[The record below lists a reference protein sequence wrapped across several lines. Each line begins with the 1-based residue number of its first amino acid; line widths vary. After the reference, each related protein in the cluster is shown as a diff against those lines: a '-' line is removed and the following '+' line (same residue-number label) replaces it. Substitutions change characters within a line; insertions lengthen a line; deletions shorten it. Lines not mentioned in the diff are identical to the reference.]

1 MEKENVELRKN
12 KQQRA
17 GSGGLPL
24 TLNSSGRNIGN
35 GYRRSQTGE
44 VADSDDFRQPWYS
57 KCRRP
62 YFWISIIVLVII
74 ITDAL
79 FEGLTESSMLGT
91 NHWISMRVLD
101 LILSISVF
109 MQSKKLESLL
119 DEKETFLE

>member
-1 MEKENVELRKN
+1 M
-12 KQQRA
+12 
-17 GSGGLPL
+17 
-24 TLNSSGRNIGN
+24 
-35 GYRRSQTGE
+35 
-44 VADSDDFRQPWYS
+44 ADSDDFHPPWYS

-79 FEGLTESSMLGT
+79 FEAMTEHSMLGT

>member
-1 MEKENVELRKN
+1 M
-12 KQQRA
+12 
-17 GSGGLPL
+17 
-24 TLNSSGRNIGN
+24 
-35 GYRRSQTGE
+35 
-44 VADSDDFRQPWYS
+44 
-57 KCRRP
+57 
-62 YFWISIIVLVII
+62 IVLAII